1 MVTLSNNGSDLIS
14 SWLKKL
20 MYFSISGRRVLLTCI
35 VFTFVSATSKKKSV
49 GVTSVTM
56 FPQPIHTLN
65 LSPSPEPLPVST
77 AGSVFACFSISCL
90 RLVEEYSVFSGLF
103 RLCGSG
109 SVQVDSL
116 SAAVAFIPV
125 CICVSVSVSESL
137 SWAKWVFTKCWP
149 NFT

>member
-103 RLCGSG
+103 SRLCGSG
-109 SVQVDSL
+109 NVQMDFQST
-116 SAAVAFIPV
+116 AVAFIPV
-125 CICVSVSVSESL
+125 CLCE
-137 SWAKWVFTKCWP
+137 
-149 NFT
+149 